1 MIEQYCMNFLLII
14 LHLIVRVLQ
23 VFINVLFLL
32 QYHMIIINQQVPP
45 LPSILPSSLVNIVH
59 SLLEVILFIPNQNRK
74 NQQNDYL
81 LFNYLLS
88 FFLINHHLFLLLFK
102 RQEEDILLFLLL
114 IRIMMTMRYLFLLI
128 QTCILSYEIVDEQN
142 CWIWINSQQKIY
154 SFSFSFSKTIS

>member
-1 MIEQYCMNFLLII
+1 MNFLLII

-81 LFNYLLS
+81 LFNYLHS

-128 QTCILSYEIVDEQN
+128 QICILSYEIVDEQN
-142 CWIWINSQQKIY
+142 GWIWINSQQKIY

>member
-1 MIEQYCMNFLLII
+1 MNFLLII

-102 RQEEDILLFLLL
+102 RQEEDILLLLLL

>member
-1 MIEQYCMNFLLII
+1 MNFLLII

-32 QYHMIIINQQVPP
+32 LYHLIIINQQTPP

-102 RQEEDILLFLLL
+102 RQEEDILLYLLL
-114 IRIMMTMRYLFLLI
+114 IRIMMIMKYLFLLI
-128 QTCILSYEIVDEQN
+128 QTRIINYEIDDEQN
-142 CWIWINSQQKIY
+142 CWIWFNSQQKIY

>member
-1 MIEQYCMNFLLII
+1 MNCLLII

-32 QYHMIIINQQVPP
+32 QYHLIIINQQTPP

-59 SLLEVILFIPNQNRK
+59 SLLEVILFISHENRK

-81 LFNYLLS
+81 LFNYLL
-88 FFLINHHLFLLLFK
+88 FFILINNHLFLLLFK
-102 RQEEDILLFLLL
+102 RQEEDILLYLLL

-128 QTCILSYEIVDEQN
+128 QTCILYNEIVDEQN
-142 CWIWINSQQKIY
+142 CWNWINSQQKIY

>member
-1 MIEQYCMNFLLII
+1 MNFLLII

-45 LPSILPSSLVNIVH
+45 LPSILPSALVNIVH

-142 CWIWINSQQKIY
+142 CWNWINSQQKIY
-154 SFSFSFSKTIS
+154 SFSFFFSKTIS